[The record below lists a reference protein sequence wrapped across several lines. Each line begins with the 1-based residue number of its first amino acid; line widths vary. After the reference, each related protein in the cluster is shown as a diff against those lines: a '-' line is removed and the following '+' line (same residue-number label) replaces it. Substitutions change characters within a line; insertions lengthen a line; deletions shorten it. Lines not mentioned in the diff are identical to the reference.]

1 VIDWL
6 LREDEVLRIALIDNF
21 AVSAPADRNRSDRSV
36 EQLRSDDT
44 CERRATYQPLAFGE
58 GRGAPAR
65 SSLCAALR
73 AGDVT
78 LRPARAIMFRERER
92 ALRVSADS
100 YDSRRHW
107 TSASGSVWGPPNYRL
122 ERRGVD
128 KVQGVKRSSQNL
140 PHHCAHGFAGAAQP

>member
-1 VIDWL
+1 VP
-6 LREDEVLRIALIDNF
+6 RIALINDV
-21 AVSAPADRNRSDRSV
+21 AVGTSADRNRSDRSV
-36 EQLRSDDT
+36 GQLRSDDT
-44 CERRATYQPLAFGE
+44 YERHATYKPLAFGE

-65 SSLCAALR
+65 SSLCAAVR

-100 YDSRRHW
+100 FDSRRHW
-107 TSASGSVWGPPNYRL
+107 TSASGSAWGTPNYRL

-140 PHHCAHGFAGAAQP
+140 PHHCAHGFAGAAQPRR